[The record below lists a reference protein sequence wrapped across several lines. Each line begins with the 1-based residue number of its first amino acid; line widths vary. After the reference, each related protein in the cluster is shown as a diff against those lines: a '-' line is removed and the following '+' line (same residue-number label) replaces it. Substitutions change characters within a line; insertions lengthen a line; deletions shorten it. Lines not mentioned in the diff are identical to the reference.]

1 MEDNYMQQVFT
12 NGSLGAARPFDPEL
26 LEKLLQDKNVDHVR
40 LFDLERGN
48 KVGIPEIEEKNI
60 EMTVERIVDEKLK
73 DRAMVEKQH
82 RELEILVK
90 QFNDKTTNRF

>member
-1 MEDNYMQQVFT
+1 MQQVFT
-12 NGSLGAARPFDPEL
+12 NGQLGAEMQFDPEL
-26 LEKLLQDKNVDHVR
+26 LAKFIQDKNVDHVR

-73 DRAMVEKQH
+73 DRAIIEKQH
-82 RELEILVK
+82 RELEVLVK